1 MNKPNRKAGSK
12 NFQKRKRNCNIWK
25 ISLCRKRER
34 KKIKTV
40 KCIINKRNIQQGRK
54 ERKRKALKERKK
66 DAENEWRKK
75 EEEVFAK
82 LGHQASKVN

>member
-1 MNKPNRKAGSK
+1 MKKGK
-12 NFQKRKRNCNIWK
+12 
-25 ISLCRKRER
+25 R

-40 KCIINKRNIQQGRK
+40 NFIVNKRNIQQGRK

-75 EEEVFAK
+75 EES
-82 LGHQASKVN
+82 LQN